1 MKNKILREVPISAS
15 DVKEELKKIK
25 DRDKE
30 LNFRAQKTDDY
41 LNQQVTLDAKK
52 IKELQAKI
60 EKLGIPRIKEQ
71 HIAKILDLMPATDKD
86 VTVILQGYAI
96 TITKEKC
103 KEDCRCCCRV
113 CEEIIFLLLKI
124 H

>member
-1 MKNKILREVPISAS
+1 MKSKIINETPISAA
-15 DVKEELKKIK
+15 DVKKELKQIK

-30 LNFRAQKTDDY
+30 LNFRAQKTEDY
-41 LNQQVTLDAKK
+41 LNQQVQLDDKT
-52 IKELQAKI
+52 IKALKEKL

-96 TITKEKC
+96 TITKENAK
-103 KEDCRCCCRV
+103 
-113 CEEIIFLLLKI
+113 KI
-124 H
+124 ADVVAEFVKK